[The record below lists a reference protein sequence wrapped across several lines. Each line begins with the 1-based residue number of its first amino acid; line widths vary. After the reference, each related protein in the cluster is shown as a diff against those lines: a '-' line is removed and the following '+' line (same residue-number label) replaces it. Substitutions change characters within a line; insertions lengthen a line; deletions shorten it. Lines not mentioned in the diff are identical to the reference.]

1 MQTCFCFALSAEYK
15 VFSSNHNLAVNIV
28 HMEDRRLPKKLM
40 CSQLAGGQRNVGYTW
55 LRYKDN
61 LKTNLTALKIDNKD
75 FELNAYDRDDW
86 KSNCHQRIKQF
97 SAACI
102 EKLKETR
109 IRTKVNANL
118 PATLSLNPHTC
129 GLVCKSLAGLKCQL
143 RLSKCRWKQQ

>member
-1 MQTCFCFALSAEYK
+1 
-15 VFSSNHNLAVNIV
+15 
-28 HMEDRRLPKKLM
+28 MEDNRLPKQLM
-40 CSQLAGGQRNVGYTW
+40 YSQLNGGKRKVRRPW
-55 LRYKDN
+55 LRYKDKLKVN
-61 LKTNLTALKIDNKD
+61 LAAFQIDNKD